1 MVEFIHDTENQRCV
15 CRTDKLTTDV
25 TIEKELGG
33 FRFFIIKFAAGPV
46 PKELGGRYSSIQ
58 SAQAGVEKYLRNK
71 RQSVSARR
79 KEFGDN
85 YEKRKKARDASKSK
99 SKSSK

>member
-15 CRTDKLTTDV
+15 CRTDKLTTDIH
-25 TIEKELGG
+25 IEKEIGG
-33 FRFFIIKFAAGPV
+33 YRFFVVRFEKGPI
-46 PKELGGRYSSIQ
+46 PKELSGRYSSI
-58 SAQAGVEKYLRNK
+58 SKAQAGVEKYLRNK
-71 RQSVSARR
+71 PQSVSARR